1 MNEICTLPHAV
12 LHPGFRAYQI
22 PVTVEKPRSVLST
35 GPVNFL
41 ALERDSQ
48 SVIHVFDSN
57 DDGIPESR
65 RPVASAKNLN
75 HGLAIYEGYIYASS
89 DTTVYRWPYQDY
101 TADAVGEVEEVVFNI
116 NADGRGGAPKGHTTR
131 TLAFDDTG
139 RLYISV
145 GVRKLSHRAFAIV
158 YLHGSANLSTFSH
171 SLVLETSRKVLSKC
185 GCRLT

>member
-22 PVTVEKPRSVLST
+22 PVAVEKPRSVLST

-41 ALERDSQ
+41 ALERDTQ

-89 DTTVYRWPYQDY
+89 DTMVYRWPYQDF

-131 TLAFDDTG
+131 TLVFDDAG

-145 GVRKLSHRAFAIV
+145 GVRKL
-158 YLHGSANLSTFSH
+158 
-171 SLVLETSRKVLSKC
+171 LEELLPLFT
-185 GCRLT
+185 